1 MHYFNNIV
9 LNEPGFMN
17 LSVIFGTDIVA
28 IFWVITL

>member
-28 IFWVITL
+28 VF